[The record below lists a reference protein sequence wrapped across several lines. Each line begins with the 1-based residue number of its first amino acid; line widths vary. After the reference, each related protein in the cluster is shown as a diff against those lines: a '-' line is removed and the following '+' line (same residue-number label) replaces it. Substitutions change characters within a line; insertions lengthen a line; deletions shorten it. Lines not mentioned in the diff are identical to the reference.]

1 MLRSKLRSV
10 LCNWNVGLSSWKIG
24 EKIDFRISESN
35 EGVESYE
42 GIAAVS

>member
-1 MLRSKLRSV
+1 MLRSKLCSV
-10 LCNWNVGLSSWKIG
+10 LCNWYVGLSWKIG
-24 EKIDFRISESN
+24 EKIDFRIFEWN